1 MITLASLENQTNNLT
16 AGNTQLMRTAS
27 NLSLNIED
35 LNLVPIVPESLDSG
49 NGMAWFLVGFLHVT
63 SEKQPSRALNQSLLV
78 TLFIRI
84 SAQPRIS
91 AHPTPPPL
99 PSHPPNIE

>member
-1 MITLASLENQTNNLT
+1 MEIFHMITLATLENQTNNLT

-35 LNLVPIVPESLDSG
+35 PNLVPIVPESVDSG
-49 NGMAWFLVGFLHVT
+49 NAMAWFLVGFTHVT
-63 SEKQPSRALNQSLLV
+63 SEKQPSRALNQPLLV

-84 SAQPRIS
+84 SA
-91 AHPTPPPL
+91 HPTPSPL